1 MCNRR
6 NFSRPQ
12 SVLRLLL
19 VGLWLWALP
28 GVSLAD
34 DMKESVEEAA
44 QILATG
50 KLTHHTDR
58 SIIIEV
64 VNLHSKKRDQTAKAI
79 ETQLYQALGKEFKDF
94 KLLFLEDSLAG
105 INLNKAI
112 FIHGTYEPKGK
123 DVTAIFSAVIGMK
136 GEAVGQAQV
145 TFDAPN
151 TVGEALV
158 AVLDIEAADLAT
170 NQRRAYSD
178 MFRSRLQKS
187 GKIKLASSAEVAKM
201 SPDAIQESY
210 KCTRDECATII
221 GEQLG
226 VDRVVSTSLIK
237 LGPTQYM
244 LTAKIMDIKNGSI
257 LSSETLQHEGGLG
270 KLPGSINKLADMLVG
285 VDQSAP
291 SAKRAPVVVSSESSS
306 GASWLWHVSAS
317 TLFAGALASSS
328 TAAKQYDTLA
338 TENTGL
344 KTTYSESLTQTEL
357 TATEKKFADNT
368 AKMKT
373 LKAQVT
379 QMNSI
384 AAVAGLWET
393 YLLFFGGESEVAL
406 NEQPGMHF
414 AVTPNRS
421 ADQTAALSLSYVW

>member
-1 MCNRR
+1 M
-6 NFSRPQ
+6 
-12 SVLRLLL
+12 L
-19 VGLWLWALP
+19 VGKERFLVSRGAKVFLAILWFGLSTTGL
-28 GVSLAD
+28 LAD

-123 DVTAIFSAVIGMK
+123 NVTAIFSAVIGMK

-145 TFDAPN
+145 TFDAPK

-158 AVLDIEAADLAT
+158 AVLDIEIKGIDE

-187 GKIKLASSAEVAKM
+187 GKIRLASSAEVAKM
-201 SPDAIQESY
+201 SPDAIQKSY
-210 KCTRDECATII
+210 QCTRDECATII

-226 VDRVVSTSLIK
+226 VDRVISTSVIK
-237 LGPTQYM
+237 LGKEKYM
-244 LTAKIMDIKNGSI
+244 ISSKVMDIKNGSI
-257 LSSETLQHEGGLG
+257 LSSETLRFQGDIEEVVDPL
-270 KLPGSINKLADMLVG
+270 NQLADNLVG
-285 VDQSAP
+285 VGAESGGP
-291 SAKRAPVVVSSESSS
+291 SLVAAEAGS
-306 GASWLWHVSAS
+306 GMWLWHSLALGSVGV
-317 TLFAGALASSS
+317 TLSSS
-328 TAAKQYDTLA
+328 SSAAAQYDDLA
-338 TENTGL
+338 TQNKALETKYKNAATQAQL
-344 KTTYSESLTQTEL
+344 DEYQNQFKTNQ
-357 TATEKKFADNT
+357 D
-368 AKMKT
+368 KMKA
-373 LKAQVT
+373 LNSQMT
-379 QMNSI
+379 QFNGL
-384 AAVAGLWET
+384 AVVAGLWET
-393 YLLFFGGESEVAL
+393 YLIFFGGESEVASL
-406 NEQPGMHF
+406 KQPNLHF
-414 AVTPNRS
+414 AVQPSRAANES
-421 ADQTAALSLSYVW
+421 ASLSLSYQW